1 MELLN
6 MIPVWLIIIVAA
18 VVILTIIAMAVT
30 YFKNRTLEDIRAD
43 VYQLILKAEHIYE
56 ESGSGKQKMKW
67 VVSQARKLL
76 PQWAQALISE
86 DTLMDI
92 IQIWFD
98 GVKDLLDD
106 GKMNNSSN
114 MRIRRAAS
122 AALLAF
128 IDYQKFLHSWR
139 GIVSSRQAGR

>member
-6 MIPVWLIIIVAA
+6 TIPVWIIITVA
-18 VVILTIIAMAVT
+18 VVVLMTIVAMAVT

-86 DTLMDI
+86 DTLINI

-106 GKMNNSSN
+106 GKMND
-114 MRIRRAAS
+114 S
-122 AALLAF
+122 A
-128 IDYQKFLHSWR
+128 QK
-139 GIVSSRQAGR
+139 

>member
-6 MIPVWLIIIVAA
+6 TIPVWIIITVA
-18 VVILTIIAMAVT
+18 VVVLMTIVAMAVT

-76 PQWAQALISE
+76 PQWAQALIAE

-106 GKMNNSSN
+106 GKMNNSS
-114 MRIRRAAS
+114 
-122 AALLAF
+122 
-128 IDYQKFLHSWR
+128 K
-139 GIVSSRQAGR
+139 

>member
-1 MELLN
+1 
-6 MIPVWLIIIVAA
+6 MIPVWLIVFVAA
-18 VVILTIIAMAVT
+18 VVILTIIAMTVT
-30 YFKNRTLEDIRAD
+30 YLKNRSIEDIRAD

-86 DTLMDI
+86 ETLMNI

-106 GKMNNSSN
+106 GKMNDSS
-114 MRIRRAAS
+114 
-122 AALLAF
+122 
-128 IDYQKFLHSWR
+128 K
-139 GIVSSRQAGR
+139 

>member
-6 MIPVWLIIIVAA
+6 MIPVWLIVFVAA
-18 VVILTIIAMAVT
+18 VVILTIVAMAVT
-30 YFKNRTLEDIRAD
+30 YFKNRSLEDIRAD

-86 DTLMDI
+86 ETLMNI

-106 GKMNNSSN
+106 GKMNDSS
-114 MRIRRAAS
+114 
-122 AALLAF
+122 
-128 IDYQKFLHSWR
+128 K
-139 GIVSSRQAGR
+139 

>member
-1 MELLN
+1 MELIN

-106 GKMNNSSN
+106 GKMNNSS
-114 MRIRRAAS
+114 
-122 AALLAF
+122 
-128 IDYQKFLHSWR
+128 K
-139 GIVSSRQAGR
+139 